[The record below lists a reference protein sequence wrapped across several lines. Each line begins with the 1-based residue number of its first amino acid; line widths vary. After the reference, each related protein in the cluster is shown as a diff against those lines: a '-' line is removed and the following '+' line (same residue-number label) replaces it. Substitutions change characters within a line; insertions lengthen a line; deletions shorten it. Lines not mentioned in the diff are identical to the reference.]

1 MKTALRLFS
10 VVLAILTF
18 PLLAAAQLETIDT
31 TARGTGRQ
39 LGHTVSIKLIINRYS
54 TPEDK
59 QTLVNAFKQGQQQ
72 GLVNALQRMQ
82 SAGRIQIPGTVGF
95 DLAYVDVVPTP
106 TGRRVRFITNR
117 RIAFAEAAWN
127 TRSRAFDLTAGEVN
141 INDQDARQS
150 SGTLLPAAQITINR
164 DGELQ
169 FNLFQNPWNLTNI
182 IDWRAKS

>member
-39 LGHTVSIKLIINRYS
+39 LGHTVSIKLIITRYS
-54 TPEDK
+54 TAEDR
-59 QTLVNAFKQGQQQ
+59 QTLVNAFKQGQQR
-72 GLVNALQRMQ
+72 GLVNALQSMQ

-95 DLAYVDVVPTP
+95 DLAYVEVVPTP

-127 TRSRAFDLTAGEVN
+127 TRSRAFDQSPRKLTEAGGRNGGSDLRGRAFSGDVPGSRYGF
-141 INDQDARQS
+141 DLARIDRVQVGHTSPPS
-150 SGTLLPAAQITINR
+150 SR
-164 DGELQ
+164 V
-169 FNLFQNPWNLTNI
+169 
-182 IDWRAKS
+182 